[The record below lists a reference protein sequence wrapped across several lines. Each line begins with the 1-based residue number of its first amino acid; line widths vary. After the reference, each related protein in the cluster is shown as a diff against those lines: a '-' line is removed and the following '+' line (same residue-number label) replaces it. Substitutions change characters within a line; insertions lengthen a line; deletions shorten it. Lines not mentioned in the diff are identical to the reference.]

1 MVPVDHDRLLQAPAM
16 NWDDFEDAIQAAC
29 AAKANADYL
38 LTRNKEDFPGAEVTV
53 LSPAEFLALVGA

>member
-1 MVPVDHDRLLQAPAM
+1 M